1 MKDLIIRNLDD
12 ALLVELKRR
21 AWHQGLPLEES
32 LRRLLIASI
41 NSENESE
48 EQLAFMLRIGA
59 HRRGLNPRIALH
71 A

>member
-1 MKDLIIRNLDD
+1 MRDLIIRNLDD

-32 LRRLLIASI
+32 LRRLLVASV
-41 NSENESE
+41 ETEYESE
-48 EQLAFMLRIGA
+48 ERNVFVPL
-59 HRRGLNPRIALH
+59 PRLGPASCVALH